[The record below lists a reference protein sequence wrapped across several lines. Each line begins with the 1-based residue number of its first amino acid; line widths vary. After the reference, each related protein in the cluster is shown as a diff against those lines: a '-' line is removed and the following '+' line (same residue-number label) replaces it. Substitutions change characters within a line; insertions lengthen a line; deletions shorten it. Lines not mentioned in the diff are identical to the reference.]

1 MTPEQLDLFDMSFSP
16 KPVIPKVAKASKVSS
31 VRNDKMRI
39 IKAAEEIKMSACVEQ
54 IDFLHSILCQVGM
67 PRGETKE
74 LCFERKNGQA
84 MILLEA
90 GKLAH
95 PKGHWEQQPL
105 PSGVKPRLVMVHI
118 TSEAVKNKTRKIDI
132 GSSAREFLKTLGID
146 TGGHSY
152 EGFRKQMNALAACRM
167 TLGMANGQRSITVDA
182 KPIEKFEAW
191 VTNNDNQSTLWPGE
205 LELSDKFFQTMVKHA
220 VPLDR
225 RSLAALKS
233 SALKLDIYTWLAQ
246 RLCRIDDKKGIVLT
260 WGRLKDQFG
269 EEYSRE
275 NNFKKEF
282 SRSLK
287 SVLAVYPNAK
297 VSSVEDGLLLLPS
310 VPPVS
315 KTMILINK

>member
-1 MTPEQLDLFDMSFSP
+1 MTQEQFDFFDMSLSP
-16 KPVIPKVAKASKVSS
+16 KPVVPKAVKVSKVLS
-31 VRNDKMRI
+31 VRNDKMRM
-39 IKAAEEIKMSACVEQ
+39 IKAAEEIKMSPCVEQ

-95 PKGHWEQQPL
+95 PKGYWEQQPL
-105 PSGVKPRLVMVHI
+105 PSGSKPRLVMVHI
-118 TSEAVKNKTRKIDI
+118 TSEAVKKKTPKIDI

-167 TLGMANGQRSITVDA
+167 TLGMANITFKA
-182 KPIEKFEAW
+182 NPIEKFTAW
-191 VTNNDNQSTLWPGE
+191 VTNEDNQSTLWPGE
-205 LELSDKFFQTMVKHA
+205 LELSDKFFQTMVKYA

-225 RSLAALKS
+225 RALGALKS

-246 RLCRIDDKKGIVLT
+246 RLCRIEDKQGIVLT
-260 WGRLKDQFG
+260 WDRLKDQFG

-275 NNFKKEF
+275 DNFKRKF
-282 SRSLK
+282 TDALK
-287 SVLAVYPNAK
+287 FVLAVYPSAK
-297 VSSVEDGLLLLPS
+297 VSSVEYGLLLRPS
-310 VPPVS
+310 SPPVS